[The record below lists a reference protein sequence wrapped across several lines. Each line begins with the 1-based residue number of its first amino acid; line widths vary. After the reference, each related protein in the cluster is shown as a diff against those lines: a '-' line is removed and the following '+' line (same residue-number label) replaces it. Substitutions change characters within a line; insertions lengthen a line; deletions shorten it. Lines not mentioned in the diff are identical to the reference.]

1 MTRSSLLFIKIT
13 AAIITTA
20 NTARTIKSSFAQN
33 GILRRFF
40 KCILYM
46 HLLVLLKKIITYIGI
61 YRHISANYAI
71 TYRSEISL
79 RYRLIAIIR
88 SLCRAEAVL
97 PRAAELAGEVGGKVF
112 KFHAGLF
119 LIIDPAAELANIFH
133 S

>member
-1 MTRSSLLFIKIT
+1 MVVFSF
-13 AAIITTA
+13 
-20 NTARTIKSSFAQN
+20 ARFSGISSFAKYFVSVVSIFETKAPSITEHWIK
-33 GILRRFF
+33 ILTHH
-40 KCILYM
+40 K
-46 HLLVLLKKIITYIGI
+46 
-61 YRHISANYAI
+61 HISANYAI